1 MNQPILF
8 VANDAGI
15 ACFWIVVAVAVI
27 FVVANIGIAAGKD
40 TAKEKIH
47 KVEEEKNRVE
57 RASQKRLDDAEYA
70 LRESKK
76 LVEDLMKESSEFPP
90 LAKALESY
98 ISKWDD
104 QIWKHLKS
112 KNRPALKAGE
122 EVKIAKREK
131 RKALK
136 HLQQMQNRLEVYEFL
151 APWLTDYVDLPSGEL
166 LQSLVE
172 EETHREQSKDNKND
186 YESDPISTYVPKSE
200 YQKLDA
206 TTRNQLALDRYCN
219 SKRKLT
225 PWAVGIQFERYTGW
239 RYEEDGWRVEYTGA
253 LKGKEDQG
261 IDLICKK
268 NAEVHIVQCKRLSAI
283 KEIPVRENVVAQ
295 TFGAAMVYGLKNKI
309 QLENIKPVVI
319 TTYQLSDDAKDFAN
333 VLKVKAEEN
342 VEIGSY
348 PMIKCNINKSGE
360 KIYHLPMDQQYDK
373 TVIEIDKGEKYVAT
387 VQEAEELGFRRAFR
401 WRGEK
406 SN

>member
-1 MNQPILF
+1 MNQIILAASGMPCG
-8 VANDAGI
+8 VVVLIAIGVGI
-15 ACFWIVVAVAVI
+15 ATWVTLQNYEESKF
-27 FVVANIGIAAGKD
+27 
-40 TAKEKIH
+40 KEK
-47 KVEEEKNRVE
+47 KNKLEKHNVKIE
-57 RASQKRLDDAEYA
+57 
-70 LRESKK
+70 RESKK
-76 LVEDLMKESSEFPP
+76 RLEDGEEALRNSKQLVEDLKKESSEFPP
-90 LAKALESY
+90 LAKALVTY
-98 ISKWDD
+98 ISQWDD

-112 KNRPALKAGE
+112 KPRPALKTAQE
-122 EVKIAKREK
+122 LKKANREK
-131 RKALK
+131 RNALK
-136 HLQQMQNRLEVYEFL
+136 LLNQMQNRLEVYEFL
-151 APWLTDYVDLPSGEL
+151 APWLTDYVDLPSEEL

-172 EETHREQSKDNKND
+172 EETHREPSEGNKND
-186 YESDPISTYVPKSE
+186 YESDPISRFVPKSE
-200 YQKLDA
+200 YQKLDD

-219 SKRKLT
+219 SNRKLT
-225 PWAVGIQFERYTGW
+225 PWAIGIQFERYIGW

-253 LKGKEDQG
+253 LKGKEDHG

-295 TFGAAMVYGLKNKI
+295 TFGAAMVYELKNKI
-309 QLENIKPVVI
+309 QFEKIKPVII
-319 TTYQLSDDAKDFAN
+319 TTYELSDDAKDFAN